1 MSSYTEKDIDTLNKI
16 EWEGGVI
23 DALEYG
29 IKSDDFDNK
38 ELRRI
43 WRMLESYGK
52 EIGNLSR
59 IIDKAV
65 GEVIDA

>member
-16 EWEGGVI
+16 SWVGGVI

-29 IKSDDFDNK
+29 IKADDFDNT

>member
-29 IKSDDFDNK
+29 IKTDDFDNT

-52 EIGNLSR
+52 EIGKLSR

-65 GEVIDA
+65 AEVTND

>member
-1 MSSYTEKDIDTLNKI
+1 MPNYTEKDRDTLNKI
-16 EWEGGVI
+16 SWEGGVI

-29 IKSDDFDNK
+29 IKHDDFDNK

-59 IIDKAV
+59 IIDQAIK
-65 GEVIDA
+65 EVAND

>member
-1 MSSYTEKDIDTLNKI
+1 MSNYTEKDIDTLNKI
-16 EWEGGVI
+16 SWEGGVI

-29 IKSDDFDNK
+29 IKADDFDNK

-52 EIGNLSR
+52 EIGNLSL
-59 IIDKAV
+59 IIDQAIK
-65 GEVIDA
+65 EVAND

>member
-16 EWEGGVI
+16 KWEGGVI